1 MKKINKLYEFKKTIG
16 MFKQSLELNDDRYMR
31 KSMLEILS
39 SDKKI
44 EKNVWI
50 IVRAISGYIREKQI
64 KQHRKENN
72 ERVD

>member
-64 KQHRKENN
+64 KQHRNRICEST
-72 ERVD
+72 R

>member
-1 MKKINKLYEFKKTIG
+1 

-72 ERVD
+72 ERVDQLTQEDIR